1 MIKVLRSSC
10 QVPVFFHILKKLG
23 FFSADFRKI
32 FLKIRPV
39 GAELFHA
46 DGKADR
52 RTDRQAGMTKMIV
65 TFRSCAN
72 EPRNLPW

>member
-1 MIKVLRSSC
+1 MYRNRYC
-10 QVPVFFHILKKLG
+10 FHISFKLE
-23 FFSADFRKI
+23 FFSGDFRKI
-32 FLKIRPV
+32 LFKIRPV

-46 DGKADR
+46 DIRLERWSDMQTGV
-52 RTDRQAGMTKMIV
+52 TKIIV